1 MEEVNQETSV
11 PIKTSNNEDIE
22 ENDKVEEVEENRQI
36 EEIAAEIIQP
46 GSEEQYAL
54 TVEGESHEKEQED
67 EGNTQTEV
75 ASPDQQIPKNVV
87 VITTSETEEGNTHE
101 ISVPINPPIR
111 THNIFQ
117 SIVDDIGQFEEDLDQ
132 GQESENTILE
142 DIVPG
147 ENQQKMMQMENTKT
161 NHIRESPEKSVTD

>member
-36 EEIAAEIIQP
+36 EEIAAEEN
-46 GSEEQYAL
+46 S
-54 TVEGESHEKEQED
+54 K
-67 EGNTQTEV
+67 
-75 ASPDQQIPKNVV
+75 DQQIPKNVV

-117 SIVDDIGQFEEDLDQ
+117 SIADDIGQFEEDLDQ

-147 ENQQKMMQMENTKT
+147 ENQQKTMQKENTKT
-161 NHIRESPEKSVTD
+161 NHIRESPES